1 MSVLLF
7 NQKTVRRKRVLNYY
21 DRKKYREMIL
31 DAAETVLGYLALIGL
46 FMERRGRIGI
56 GKGNGMMNFMK
67 TG

>member
-1 MSVLLF
+1 
-7 NQKTVRRKRVLNYY
+7 
-21 DRKKYREMIL
+21 MIL